1 MSQTNRRKSNGFGH
15 TYKVGNS
22 WRTVIRHQ
30 GHVISA
36 SSTIKDKSRKRARE
50 KYLLA
55 VSGNNPIT
63 PTDKT
68 VTVESFFAH
77 WLHTEHKESIAP
89 STYRRYSSLMKTHIL
104 PVIGKIKLNRLT
116 RNDLSRV
123 LTTMSHSGQSS
134 RSQQQARAVLLLV
147 CREGFESGAM
157 IRNPALG
164 LRSIK
169 LQSSPISPLTLDEVR
184 RLLSTYSGTAMG
196 ARLHIALLCGLRQGE
211 ALGLRWSD
219 IDLENRSIH
228 ITQQMQ
234 LINGQA
240 VSVPLKTT
248 RSKRT
253 VIMTDET
260 VKELSLLRR
269 STQEIDGLVFTT
281 DNGLPLST
289 HTDYNNWQR
298 ALKLC
303 GIVPKRLHDARHTA
317 ATLMYSQGVGI
328 ETISRALGHS
338 SSAITSRL
346 YVHSAEAPQISAA
359 KALQQLIYEN

>member
-1 MSQTNRRKSNGFGH
+1 MSQVARRKSNGFGH

-22 WRTVIRHQ
+22 WRTVIRYE
-30 GHVISA
+30 GRVISA
-36 SSTIKDKSRKRARE
+36 NSTIKNESRRRARE

-55 VSGNNPIT
+55 ISGGNPSAT
-63 PTDKT
+63 TDKT
-68 VTVESFFAH
+68 LTVESFFSH
-77 WLHTEHKESIAP
+77 WLETEHRESIAP
-89 STYRRYSSLMKTHIL
+89 STFRRYSSIMKTHIL
-104 PVIGKIKLNRLT
+104 PVIGKIKLNNLT

-123 LTTMSHSGQSS
+123 LSTMSQGGQSS
-134 RSQQQARAVLLLV
+134 RSQQQARAVLILV
-147 CREGFESGAM
+147 CREGFESGAL
-157 IRNPALG
+157 IQNPALG

-169 LQSSPISPLTLDEVR
+169 LQSSPISPLTLDEVK

-253 VIMTDET
+253 VIITDET
-260 VKELSLLRR
+260 MKELSLLHS
-269 STQEIDGLVFTT
+269 STQEIDGLVFTA
-281 DNGLPLST
+281 DNGLPLSS

-303 GIVPKRLHDARHTA
+303 GISSKRLHDARHTA

-338 SSAITSRL
+338 NSAITSRL
-346 YVHSAEAPQISAA
+346 YVHSAEGPIREAA
-359 KALQQLIYEN
+359 SRLQNLLT